1 MVKSIIMV
9 ELSLVTKTFDIQDL
23 ERKMEMISVK
33 NLIQGILDWI
43 TLENL

>member
-1 MVKSIIMV
+1 MV